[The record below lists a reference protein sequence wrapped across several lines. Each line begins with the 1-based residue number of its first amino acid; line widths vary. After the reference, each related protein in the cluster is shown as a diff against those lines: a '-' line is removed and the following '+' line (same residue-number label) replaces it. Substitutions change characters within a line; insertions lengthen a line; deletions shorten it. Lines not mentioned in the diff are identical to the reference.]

1 MEFDLEV
8 LRTSIMNSGNIL
20 DRDSAQNYT
29 LETFEDILSG
39 ISEPYDSSGRFGVAF
54 KMNPRR
60 GGIPRC
66 YRVWKDTN
74 PDAKRRSDL
83 IDKGIRRSGLRYFSG
98 FRVVESAL
106 RVTSDSK
113 QYILPGIVMDW
124 IEGDIF
130 SSFLTE
136 KWRGLSQ
143 SQRVEFIRAFYRMC
157 MEMRDARVS
166 HGDLSCKN
174 IIVTPSREIRLVDYD
189 SVWVSEMGDR
199 YPQTTAGIPSFQ
211 HPLRFTTANLKSGP
225 DDDNFS
231 QLVIAI
237 SLWTAYYNTSVVD
250 LYADEELLFKTTDFG
265 GSTPSER
272 KNSLMRSDG
281 WKRAMAVQTPHM
293 KKLMDALLCVGQSS
307 LSGIPSLMSL
317 TTRDQIMASDF
328 VNAVS
333 YGIVKKEP
341 PVPPKPKAYKANFC
355 VQCGA
360 KFNLE
365 TYNYCTVC
373 GAKRATYS

>member
-1 MEFDLEV
+1 MVGKRLYRSSGSFCV
-8 LRTSIMNSGNIL
+8 AYKMNS
-20 DRDSAQNYT
+20 
-29 LETFEDILSG
+29 
-39 ISEPYDSSGRFGVAF
+39 
-54 KMNPRR
+54 KH
-60 GGIPRC
+60 GGASRC
-66 YRVWKDTN
+66 YRVWMDTD
-74 PDAKRRSDL
+74 PKAKGRCDVIGRGLKRSSL
-83 IDKGIRRSGLRYFSG
+83 KYFSE
-98 FRVVESAL
+98 FRVAESAL
-106 RVTSDSK
+106 RAIHQTK
-113 QYILPGIVMDW
+113 QYILPGVVMEW
-124 IEGDIF
+124 TEGDEL
-130 SSFLTE
+130 STFLTE
-136 KWRGLSQ
+136 KWRGLYQ
-143 SQRVEFIRAFYRMC
+143 SQKVEFIRAFYRMC

-231 QLVIAI
+231 QLVIAL

-333 YGIVKKEP
+333 YGIVKIEP
-341 PVPPKPKAYKANFC
+341 PVSPKPKVYKANFC

>member
-1 MEFDLEV
+1 
-8 LRTSIMNSGNIL
+8 
-20 DRDSAQNYT
+20 
-29 LETFEDILSG
+29 
-39 ISEPYDSSGRFGVAF
+39 
-54 KMNPRR
+54 
-60 GGIPRC
+60 
-66 YRVWKDTN
+66 
-74 PDAKRRSDL
+74 
-83 IDKGIRRSGLRYFSG
+83 
-98 FRVVESAL
+98 
-106 RVTSDSK
+106 
-113 QYILPGIVMDW
+113 
-124 IEGDIF
+124 
-130 SSFLTE
+130 
-136 KWRGLSQ
+136 
-143 SQRVEFIRAFYRMC
+143 
-157 MEMRDARVS
+157 
-166 HGDLSCKN
+166 
-174 IIVTPSREIRLVDYD
+174 
-189 SVWVSEMGDR
+189 
-199 YPQTTAGIPSFQ
+199 
-211 HPLRFTTANLKSGP
+211 
-225 DDDNFS
+225 
-231 QLVIAI
+231 VIAL

-333 YGIVKKEP
+333 YGIVKIEP
-341 PVPPKPKAYKANFC
+341 PVSPKPKVYKANFC